1 MASSVVCTCYP
12 TLPLHK
18 NILANSTENRMHVFC
33 SPTLLFLPPFLPPVS
48 RASFPTLPWLELYTC
63 IKIKS
68 RCLLFVISC
77 RFLFYMSTANFFM
90 YIFILLYINC
100 TIYIHI
106 HIFGRGARPFLAS
119 VQRRFLLLLVS
130 FCLLFC
136 CWFTLFLF
144 TELLY

>member
-33 SPTLLFLPPFLPPVS
+33 SPYLPLSSPFPPLFQTL
-48 RASFPTLPWLELYTC
+48 PTLPWLELYTC

-77 RFLFYMSTANFFM
+77 RFLFYMSTANLFM
-90 YIFILLYINC
+90 YTFILLYINC
-100 TIYIHI
+100 IYIY
-106 HIFGRGARPFLAS
+106 IFGRGARPFLAT
-119 VQRRFLLLLVS
+119 VLKRLLSSS
-130 FCLLFC
+130 FSLCLLFC

-144 TELLY
+144 SELLY